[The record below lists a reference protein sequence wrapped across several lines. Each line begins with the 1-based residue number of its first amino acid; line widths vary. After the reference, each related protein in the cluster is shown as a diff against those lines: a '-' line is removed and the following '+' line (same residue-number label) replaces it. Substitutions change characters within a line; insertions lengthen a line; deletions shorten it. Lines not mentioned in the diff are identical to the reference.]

1 MPSAMDRGYRLSR
14 YAAGSVV
21 ARISAPSPSADAW
34 LARHRA
40 ASAVLITAHNPM
52 SRMMPD
58 AWNAAAHA
66 RLMRTLRG
74 RPVAVGESGM
84 HRWMEVTACTPGG
97 LRLGH
102 RLARRF
108 RQRAFVLL
116 RRKRP
121 ALLVMAA

>member
-1 MPSAMDRGYRLSR
+1 
-14 YAAGSVV
+14 
-21 ARISAPSPSADAW
+21 
-34 LARHRA
+34 
-40 ASAVLITAHNPM
+40 
-52 SRMMPD
+52 MPD
-58 AWNAAAHA
+58 PHA
-66 RLMRTLRG
+66 DDPLLKLDPLRPFRWLFLDLNSYFASVEQQEDPALRG